1 LVEVSCTVIS
11 CSEFYLVYS
20 YWLSVDVL
28 IMMRRLAAILA
39 LSWAALAACD
49 KPPLPA
55 PSTPSADAIGAKKSA
70 RPALQKSGL
79 PQALGSALGS
89 DDSTAI
95 VEDGGDDADADA
107 TNVAAE
113 ASTGGGEDR
122 SAFIS
127 QLFTLGL
134 VLLMRLGLA
143 AWKSMRARGVT
154 ADSLPG
160 AAALASVQAALYS
173 SPFGPAL
180 TAVGQ
185 LWAKVAE
192 FARSPNAAPVMLG
205 LVIVSMKL
213 VKRMEPPDEEEPL
226 VVQATAESEDAAAD
240 EADAEGDESDGD
252 VAMEAAAEEA
262 EEEEEVEEEVEEV
275 EEVAEELGAED
286 EEEDD
291 PYD

>member
-1 LVEVSCTVIS
+1 MPLFRLSIRP
-11 CSEFYLVYS
+11 
-20 YWLSVDVL
+20 WLTGWCMVL
-28 IMMRRLAAILA
+28 SQHSGYTFWRNHLKLLH
-39 LSWAALAACD
+39 LS
-49 KPPLPA
+49 
-55 PSTPSADAIGAKKSA
+55 
-70 RPALQKSGL
+70 R
-79 PQALGSALGS
+79 
-89 DDSTAI
+89 
-95 VEDGGDDADADA
+95 
-107 TNVAAE
+107 
-113 ASTGGGEDR
+113 DR

-185 LWAKVAE
+185 LGAKVAE

-275 EEVAEELGAED
+275 AEELGAED

-291 PYD
+291 PYN